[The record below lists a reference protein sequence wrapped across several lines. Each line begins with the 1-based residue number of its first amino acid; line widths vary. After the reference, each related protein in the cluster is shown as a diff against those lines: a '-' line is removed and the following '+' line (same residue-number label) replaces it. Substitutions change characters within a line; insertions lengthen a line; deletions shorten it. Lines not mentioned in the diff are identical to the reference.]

1 MDEKNEVEKKMD
13 RIQEKIKTL
22 SEHPSEYP
30 AEGRECGTCE
40 FLLVDAMSL
49 RAQGAGRCSFNPP
62 GWQMVPV
69 PPQVAGGPP
78 GIETRGIHPPVG
90 MVGSCGS
97 YKRTKR
103 PIPQL
108 VLLRLEQAR
117 KARDRDLELMNAFYV
132 EETSQPKST
141 TKLLFQVGEKK

>member
-1 MDEKNEVEKKMD
+1 MDEEAIAR
-13 RIQEKIKTL
+13 RIQEKIGHIDKEIFEERDGREAL
-22 SEHPSEYP
+22 
-30 AEGRECGTCE
+30 RECGTCE

-141 TKLLFQVGEKK
+141 TKLLFQIGEKK